1 MFVSGN
7 FTSAALGPRF
17 HEVLRAIDS
26 DPRAHLRAFEQLFLT
41 RRGSRLAMNDMHH
54 DSFQLRVCGARPPE
68 ARAAARQLLT
78 RMASLAR
85 AHTSEMAEAA
95 DEASSVEIGRQ
106 QRELV
111 ARRNVL
117 ARVARAA

>member
-41 RRGSRLAMNDMHH
+41 RRASRLALTDLHL
-54 DSFQLRVCGARPPE
+54 DSFLLRMSRALPQE
-68 ARAAARQLLT
+68 ARTAARQLLT

-85 AHTSEMAEAA
+85 AQTSEMAEAA